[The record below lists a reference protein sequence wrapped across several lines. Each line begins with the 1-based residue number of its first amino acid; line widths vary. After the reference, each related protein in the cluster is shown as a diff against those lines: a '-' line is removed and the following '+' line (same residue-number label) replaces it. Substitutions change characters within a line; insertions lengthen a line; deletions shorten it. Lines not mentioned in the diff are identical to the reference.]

1 MAEGNTT
8 TKWEVGWEDDTEWIV
23 AVYKSMNTPDQAP
36 LLGYKRISKSD
47 YSERDIMECSI
58 VEEFSLPTY
67 HISPILLYLIPVKML
82 NL

>member
-23 AVYKSMNTPDQAP
+23 AVYKSMNTPDQVP

-47 YSERDIMECSI
+47 YSERDMTVNDFLKYKRNAKE
-58 VEEFSLPTY
+58 TRR
-67 HISPILLYLIPVKML
+67 
-82 NL
+82 